1 MFRPS
6 DYDVAFSEE
15 EFRLLR
21 DFVHERYGLYFA
33 DGQKSSLSARLAG
46 RLSALD
52 LGSFEDY
59 YHYLRFGP
67 QRHEELRS
75 MVSHLTNNETYFY
88 REQPQLQVFAGHILG
103 GLKESKAKSGDRSL
117 NVLSA
122 GCSTGEEAHTV
133 AMVVYDSGQF
143 FWNWNV
149 QIIGMDVD
157 EVALEKARKATYST
171 TRSGPAP
178 RRTASGTST
187 PWARRPGQGR
197 HPQARA
203 APLREHPGVRQLRGT
218 ASARRRL
225 LPQRPHL
232 FLGRG
237 DPARGPALP
246 QGPGARRLPA
256 AGPRRVPVA
265 HQRHLHAD
273 PLPGRDDLPQAWR
286 CSVNERSGPI
296 RVLVVDDSAFVRQ
309 ALSRML
315 GSDPDL
321 QVVGLAADG
330 REGIDKVVA
339 LKPDVVTLDIQM
351 PRMGGLEALKHIM
364 AESPVPVLLLSSLT
378 REGAAITLQGL
389 ELGALDFVDKSRVQG
404 T

>member
-6 DYDVAFSEE
+6 DYEVAFSEE

-33 DGQKSSLSARLAG
+33 DGQKSSLSARLSG

-67 QRHEELRS
+67 QRHDELRS

-88 REQPQLQVFAGHILG
+88 REQPQLQVFGGHVLG

-157 EVALEKARKATYST
+157 EVALEKARKGIYFHNSFRALAPAD
-171 TRSGPAP
+171 RERHFNPVGSGAQVKDTIRKLVRLRRGNILESASYEGLPPLDVVFCRNVLIYFSDAAILRAVQLFHKALAP
-178 RRTASGTST
+178 GGYLLLGHAESLSRISDIFT
-187 PWARRPGQGR
+187 PIR
-197 HPQARA
+197 
-203 APLREHPGVRQLRGT
+203 
-218 ASARRRL
+218 
-225 LPQRPHL
+225 
-232 FLGRG
+232 F
-237 DPARGPALP
+237 
-246 QGPGARRLPA
+246 PGAMIYRK
-256 AGPRRVPVA
+256 
-265 HQRHLHAD
+265 
-273 PLPGRDDLPQAWR
+273 PG
-286 CSVNERSGPI
+286 
-296 RVLVVDDSAFVRQ
+296 
-309 ALSRML
+309 
-315 GSDPDL
+315 
-321 QVVGLAADG
+321 
-330 REGIDKVVA
+330 
-339 LKPDVVTLDIQM
+339 
-351 PRMGGLEALKHIM
+351 
-364 AESPVPVLLLSSLT
+364 
-378 REGAAITLQGL
+378 GAP
-389 ELGALDFVDKSRVQG
+389 
-404 T
+404 